1 MAHFVKLNQL
11 DLLHDNSRNYIPV
24 LFNLDTVVSIE
35 PSPSGKHS
43 VINTRWTNNTGIR
56 VKETLDEILALSK
69 NCSKSVING

>member
-11 DLLHDNSRNYIPV
+11 DLSHDNSRNYTPV
-24 LFNLDTVVSIE
+24 LFNLDTIVSIE

-56 VKETLDEILALSK
+56 VKETLDEILVLSK
-69 NCSKSVING
+69 NSSKSVING

>member
-69 NCSKSVING
+69 CCTKDIING

>member
-43 VINTRWTNNTGIR
+43 VINTRWSNNTGIR

-69 NCSKSVING
+69 SCSKSVING

>member
-11 DLLHDNSRNYIPV
+11 DPFHDNSRNYTPV
-24 LFNLDTVVSIE
+24 LFNLDTIVSIE

-43 VINTRWTNNTGIR
+43 VINTRWTSNTGVR

-69 NCSKSVING
+69 NCSKNVING

>member
-11 DLLHDNSRNYIPV
+11 DLTHDNSRNYTPV

-43 VINTRWTNNTGIR
+43 VINTRWSNGTGIR
-56 VKETLDEILALSK
+56 VKETLDEILNLSK
-69 NCSKSVING
+69 NCTKNVING